1 MRMNKVWDLEIISQ
15 GSKTV
20 GCKWVYKTKRGSKG
34 NVERYMDRLVAK
46 GFIQRED
53 IDYHEIFSPVSTKDS
68 FRIIMVLMGHFDL
81 ELQHKDVK
89 IVFLNGEQLESV
101 FMAQPKNFVMRGKEN
116 MGCVRYLG
124 TRHPKRAQRP
134 PRDDP

>member
-1 MRMNKVWDLEIISQ
+1 
-15 GSKTV
+15 
-20 GCKWVYKTKRGSKG
+20 
-34 NVERYMDRLVAK
+34 MDRLVAK